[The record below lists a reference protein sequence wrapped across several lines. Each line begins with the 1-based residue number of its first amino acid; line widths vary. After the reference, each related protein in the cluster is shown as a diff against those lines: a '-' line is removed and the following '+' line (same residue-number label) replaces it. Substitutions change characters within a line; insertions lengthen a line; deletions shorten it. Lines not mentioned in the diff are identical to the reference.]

1 MTKKIPAPPKKA
13 TASPCG
19 LTVVDMEPQPDT
31 TPSRDVRPQKDDQ
44 ASVTAQQVITI
55 ANIRRRS
62 MPSQLEEL
70 KRKVARLDP
79 EGGSDNPFVQGLRMQ
94 IASLEKPRAENP
106 MSNRETYHAGMRGP
120 PVKPARSK

>member
-1 MTKKIPAPPKKA
+1 
-13 TASPCG
+13 
-19 LTVVDMEPQPDT
+19 
-31 TPSRDVRPQKDDQ
+31 
-44 ASVTAQQVITI
+44 
-55 ANIRRRS
+55 

-106 MSNRETYHAGMRGP
+106 MSNESRWSAGMRGP
-120 PVKPARSK
+120 PEPPAKA

>member
-1 MTKKIPAPPKKA
+1 
-13 TASPCG
+13 
-19 LTVVDMEPQPDT
+19 
-31 TPSRDVRPQKDDQ
+31 
-44 ASVTAQQVITI
+44 
-55 ANIRRRS
+55 

-70 KRKVARLDP
+70 KRKLALRL
-79 EGGSDNPFVQGLRMQ
+79 EANSGEETPFVQGLRMQ